1 MSWTILPYS
10 GPHLG
15 YLAFQNFDSERRLFQ
30 KHVVITKSDID
41 IFITEKK
48 LLQVV
53 NYMWHITNMSHSF
66 MFHHIPFTGNCHT
79 RIKGFQRKMV
89 NVKSSSKQIFIELLF
104 RWQEIPKYLCE
115 SSLIIHM

>member
-1 MSWTILPYS
+1 M
-10 GPHLG
+10 
-15 YLAFQNFDSERRLFQ
+15 
-30 KHVVITKSDID
+30 ITKSDID

-104 RWQEIPKYLCE
+104 RWQEIPEYLCE